1 MTEFSVRL
9 ANQPGQLATLT
20 RLLADAGVEIEALAT
35 VADKDQ
41 SYVHIVV
48 NNAPRVRRVLMS
60 ADLEFSERAVLDIFL
75 ARGTDSLAH
84 MAEGL
89 AQSNVNIESMY
100 LLHSSA
106 EGFHLAVTVSDE
118 DAALRALSS

>member
-9 ANQPGQLATLT
+9 ANRPGQLATLT

-35 VADKDQ
+35 VADNDQ

-48 NNAPRVRRVLMS
+48 QNAALMRRVLMN
-60 ADLEFSERAVLDIFL
+60 ADLEFSERDVLDIFL
-75 ARGTDSLAH
+75 PRGTDSLSH

-89 AQSNVNIESMY
+89 ARSNVNIESMY

-106 EGFHLAVTVSDE
+106 EGFHLAVTVNDE
-118 DAALRALSS
+118 DTALQVLGG

>member
-9 ANQPGQLATLT
+9 ANRPGQLATLT

-35 VADKDQ
+35 VADNDQ
-41 SYVHIVV
+41 SYVRIVV
-48 NNAPRVRRVLMS
+48 TNAARVRRVLMN
-60 ADLEFSERAVLDIFL
+60 ADLEFSERGVLDIFL
-75 ARGTDSLAH
+75 ARGTDSLSH

-89 AQSNVNIESMY
+89 ARSNINIESMY

-106 EGFHLAVTVSDE
+106 EGFHLAVTVNDE
-118 DAALRALSS
+118 DAALRVLSG